1 MADTHEL
8 DPDGHWAADP
18 DDVWGLRERTAEDA
32 PELSQVEQRRR
43 RAQAALALKT
53 RGADLGEI
61 ATVLEYATPGEA
73 MRAITELLAQIS
85 EGDGPEAWK
94 TQRQLA
100 RLRYEGLLA
109 AVYPIAIDATDEGFF
124 QAQRQAAV
132 LIDRVA
138 VLDGLNAPTRH
149 VVYSPGADEFEQVMT
164 EVLDRAGLKAAT
176 EGDIFAMAELTEL
189 IVDADEIVEGELD
202 DGEEAEH

>member
-18 DDVWGLRERTAEDA
+18 DDVWGLPERTAEDEPA
-32 PELSQVEQRRR
+32 PTQAEQKRL

-61 ATVLEYATPGEA
+61 AQVLEYATPGEA
-73 MRAITELLAQIS
+73 MRAITWLLAQIS

-109 AVYPIAIDATDEGFF
+109 AVYPIAIDVTDDGFF

-149 VVYSPGADEFEQVMT
+149 VVYSPAAEEFESVMKA
-164 EVLDRAGLKAAT
+164 VLDRSGVNQPH
-176 EGDIFAMAELTEL
+176 EGDIFELTEL
-189 IVDADEIVEGELD
+189 VIDADEIEEGELD
-202 DGEEAEH
+202 DEPETEH